1 MLKQKDGDLIGK
13 FFSRWKQDTTLKKV
27 FIYDPR
33 ESNSPLTIIAKSGK
47 IVPDPEN
54 PGRNI
59 LLRLNDGD
67 IHRKSETHT
76 KIKFDSY
83 DIKLIDPIKI
93 EEREKSPQSMT
104 LSDLKKSLSQ
114 PQMNEEDQRTL
125 MTEWHKR
132 WAIAFLCIVFGTVG
146 VGLGTNTNR
155 RNQKAG
161 GMILCV
167 ILIIVYWGTYVTFEG
182 LSRSGQL
189 PPLLAMWLP
198 NLIFGTIGFETLRRN
213 WN

>member
-1 MLKQKDGDLIGK
+1 
-13 FFSRWKQDTTLKKV
+13 
-27 FIYDPR
+27 
-33 ESNSPLTIIAKSGK
+33 
-47 IVPDPEN
+47 
-54 PGRNI
+54 
-59 LLRLNDGD
+59 
-67 IHRKSETHT
+67 
-76 KIKFDSY
+76 
-83 DIKLIDPIKI
+83 
-93 EEREKSPQSMT
+93 
-104 LSDLKKSLSQ
+104 
-114 PQMNEEDQRTL
+114 MNEEDQRTL